1 MTMMRVGGLIVLVL
15 SASGAV
21 AQEAVYR
28 SHQHPAVRIAQGGG
42 AGHTMGAPAAS
53 SATSDK
59 EALIKDALSAAPPL
73 IAKTATVKDW
83 DGTVLKQGQD
93 ECTRF
98 PTEASKRSKGEN
110 EPMCLDKV
118 WLVWG
123 DAWMNK
129 KPFKAEKIGIAYML
143 AGDTGASNIDPYA
156 EKRASDNQWIAEGP
170 HLMVLL
176 PDPAQLAALPTA
188 PNQGGA
194 GGGAPRGEPV
204 ARYPDAA
211 RWARVHHA
219 TQRRGGG
226 MAPRGARAAAGEPMS
241 GSGTFRTSQHV
252 RRMSAVEGIT
262 DLLVDTCARKCRHL
276 CPSH

>member
-1 MTMMRVGGLIVLVL
+1 MTMMRVGVLIVLVL

-73 IAKTATVKDW
+73 IVKTAAVKDW
-83 DGTVLKQGQD
+83 DGTVLKQGKD
-93 ECTRF
+93 DFTCF
-98 PTEASKRSKGEN
+98 PTEASKRSKGGN

-156 EKRASDNQWIAEGP
+156 EKRTSDNQWIAEGP
-170 HLMVLL
+170 HIMVLL
-176 PDPAQLAALPTA
+176 PDPAQLEALPTD
-188 PNQGGA
+188 PNQGGPYVMWKGTPYA
-194 GGGAPRGEPV
+194 HIMMPVGERP
-204 ARYPDAA
+204 AA
-211 RWARVHHA
+211 SR
-219 TQRRGGG
+219 
-226 MAPRGARAAAGEPMS
+226 
-241 GSGTFRTSQHV
+241 
-252 RRMSAVEGIT
+252 
-262 DLLVDTCARKCRHL
+262 
-276 CPSH
+276 